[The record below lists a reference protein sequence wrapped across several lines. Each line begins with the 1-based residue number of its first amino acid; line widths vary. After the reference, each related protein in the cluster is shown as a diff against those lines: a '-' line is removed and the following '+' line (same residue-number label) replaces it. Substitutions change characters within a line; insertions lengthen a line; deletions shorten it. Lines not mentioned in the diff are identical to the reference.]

1 MTNKDPNVAFM
12 NYRNLYVN
20 NNDDVNLMSSDKNI
34 ENNSEILV
42 IEKREIFDNKDKIEN
57 LDLIGSGEYWIGKD
71 YSNLIY
77 KDFAQVNEPFT
88 DLIDRNKIPRM
99 PWHDVSAV
107 LYGIPAMD
115 ISRHFIERWNQTVVE
130 KLKKKYNFPLLLPK
144 CYDNLNEI
152 PRNITDSMI
161 ECKEIQ
167 ICRSLTTW
175 SGGIKDTENSIQQA
189 YISIIKESKKF
200 IYIEN
205 QFFISIQKNLMVL
218 NGIAEALYQRIIKAH
233 SDKHEFKVY
242 IVMPLL
248 PGFEGQIGEKT
259 GTFLKA
265 LIYWTNSSFNMGN
278 KSLIQRLKTSIEN
291 PFQYISICGLR
302 KYTELNDKLVTE
314 LIYVHSKLLIMDD
327 ECCLIGSANINDRSL
342 LGDRDSEIAAIF
354 KDNSNNMKNQQ
365 NNTFCSTLRKNIF
378 K

>member
-1 MTNKDPNVAFM
+1 
-12 NYRNLYVN
+12 
-20 NNDDVNLMSSDKNI
+20 
-34 ENNSEILV
+34 
-42 IEKREIFDNKDKIEN
+42 
-57 LDLIGSGEYWIGKD
+57 
-71 YSNLIY
+71 
-77 KDFAQVNEPFT
+77 
-88 DLIDRNKIPRM
+88 
-99 PWHDVSAV
+99 
-107 LYGIPAMD
+107 
-115 ISRHFIERWNQTVVE
+115 
-130 KLKKKYNFPLLLPK
+130 
-144 CYDNLNEI
+144 
-152 PRNITDSMI
+152 
-161 ECKEIQ
+161 
-167 ICRSLTTW
+167 
-175 SGGIKDTENSIQQA
+175 
-189 YISIIKESKKF
+189 
-200 IYIEN
+200 
-205 QFFISIQKNLMVL
+205 MVL

-378 K
+378 KEHFLGSKMDMDDKNNSDVQEKDFEDPSKDYFFHLWNTRAKNNTVAYNEIFRCIPTNDTTTLNSLAEYQKIAPLSQTNPNSALNQLSSRIKGRLVLFPLKFLIEEGENLLTFPESTIKLPLGESSLISRIYT